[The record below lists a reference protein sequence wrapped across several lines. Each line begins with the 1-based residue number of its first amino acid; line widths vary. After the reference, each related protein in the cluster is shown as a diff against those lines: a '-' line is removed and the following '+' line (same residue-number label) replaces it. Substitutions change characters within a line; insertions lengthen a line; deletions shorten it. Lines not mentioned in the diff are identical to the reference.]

1 MAEYYGY
8 AERDASSY
16 VDWGKLGQNLT
27 DTVQAAYKIREDKKA
42 ALDKAMQDNYAELA
56 NSPTG
61 ENQDINGAVTGFAD
75 NSKQYLLQVNK
86 LLKAGVLKPKD
97 YTLIMQNIQEDT
109 KSLFDNAK
117 NWQTAYAK
125 ILERNKNSTGSKAE
139 LDVASD
145 VSAFGKFK
153 NLSLMINPTTGR
165 VSGAQMTKG
174 PNGELIKGDTK
185 SMQQLNVLMN
195 QPIDKY
201 QLTEKLAAVTDKLG
215 DYQISKFR
223 EARRGKNGEIIEI
236 QDKQL
241 KASFDA
247 AKNGFINEVMANPF
261 NVMSILTDHQG
272 VVPGTTDAYRVS
284 INPDPADRGKPNVI
298 MYIDPDGDG
307 SFTPDLTPAQKKA
320 AEQYATDQFL
330 GLIDH
335 KEEKAAIAAIA
346 DYHKTEG
353 EGTAE
358 TKKYNGEMFGQNV
371 ANAIY
376 GDTEDLMNQGLR
388 GMAGLGNIKYAT
400 KQGNTLYIYTDKNEP
415 ISYTITD
422 DNKDDV
428 FNQIIMGAAEQA
440 GAMNYLDP
448 SAAKKKALETVKNK
462 NYNKRLYN
470 EKNPDGSINTK
481 RGGFDT
487 ASTDRR
493 PKATETNTGAGAG
506 DAVFK

>member
-1 MAEYYGY
+1 MATYYGY
-8 AERDASSY
+8 AERDANSY

-117 NWQTAYAK
+117 NWQDAYAK

-139 LDVASD
+139 LDLASD
-145 VSAFGKFK
+145 VAAFGKFK
-153 NLSLMINPTTGR
+153 NLNLMINPTTGR

-201 QLTEKLAAVTDKLG
+201 QLTDKLSGLQEKLG
-215 DYQISKFR
+215 ENQISKFR
-223 EARRGKNGEIIEI
+223 AARIQANGQITEI

-261 NVMSILTDHQG
+261 NVMSILTDYQG
-272 VVPGTTDAYRVS
+272 VIPGTTDAYKVS
-284 INPDPADRGKPNVI
+284 TNPADRGKPNVI
-298 MYIDPDGDG
+298 MYVDPDGDG
-307 SFTPDLTPAQKKA
+307 SYTPEFSPAQRKA
-320 AEQYATDQFL
+320 AEQFATDQFL

-335 KEEKAAIAAIA
+335 KEANQAIGEISQTSAASFERL
-346 DYHKTEG
+346 DQLGRTD
-353 EGTAE
+353 
-358 TKKYNGEMFGQNV
+358 MFGQQVGYLLSGTPEQKLAAASFFNGLKNADGTNV
-371 ANAIY
+371 GGQEI
-376 GDTEDLMNQGLR
+376 R
-388 GMAGLGNIKYAT
+388 V
-400 KQGNTLYIYTDKNEP
+400 DKNGKVTYIDENGVVDKYN
-415 ISYTITD
+415 IANLD
-422 DNKDDV
+422 K
-428 FNQIIMGAAEQA
+428 AQA
-440 GAMNYLDP
+440 GNQFFSMYAAPFKLDAKRYQKQVLNTGGKDVTIPKADIESSKSKAATTNTDAGATEGGMN
-448 SAAKKKALETVKNK
+448 K
-462 NYNKRLYN
+462 YNKA
-470 EKNPDGSINTK
+470 K
-481 RGGFDT
+481 
-487 ASTDRR
+487 
-493 PKATETNTGAGAG
+493 
-506 DAVFK
+506 